1 MKGVLREKYT
11 MRWEELMRIMRD
23 RSRQKMQ
30 LFIIKYMFQATI
42 YMIWRERNR
51 RRHGELEAPATLL
64 VKLLDKN
71 MRNKLSLVQRRG
83 DIEIGKWM

>member
-1 MKGVLREKYT
+1 

-30 LFIIKYMFQATI
+30 LFIIKYMFQADCL
-42 YMIWRERNR
+42 YDIWRERNR
-51 RRHGELEAPATLL
+51 RRHGEPAAPATLL

-83 DIEIGKWM
+83 DMEIGKGMQYWFATR